1 MVKNI
6 NMNIKIGNLF
16 TFNAKQKI
24 VLLLTS
30 IVFIVLAFFGLV
42 RTLYECSQN
51 ATGGIVCQVDKY
63 SNLPLSVVL
72 IAYFVSE
79 LVILIIGGILVILF
93 GDENKSVRTMRKPL
107 IGIFLGGLLVCG
119 IFVVRL
125 VREEITQEPNKQET
139 MNQKTGVY
147 QIPGVNETLSCP
159 NQPNHIEPDFVPIL
173 AYILSKSNLEGG
185 KIKNAIDTDKAE
197 YQLITDYTMKCIN
210 IVYDK
215 ELTARHGA
223 EGLFYF
229 SNGTIY
235 VSPEYNARDMLP
247 AALLLVHEMTHAIT
261 AVSPNSPYKSC
272 IESEVGA
279 YISQYHFLLILSDE
293 DRNYLIQR
301 ILLNS
306 LGYPDS
312 PMILTLKL
320 VMDEIIQTTKR
331 EGFASDWD
339 TRAKQQLQA
348 VRNYIVASPYYQK
361 QCDL

>member
-1 MVKNI
+1 MSTKVGDLFAF
-6 NMNIKIGNLF
+6 NIK
-16 TFNAKQKI
+16 QKV
-24 VLLLTS
+24 VLLLTA
-30 IVFIVLAFFGLV
+30 IVFVVLAFFGLV

-63 SNLPLSVVL
+63 SSLPLSVLLV
-72 IAYFVSE
+72 AYFVSE
-79 LVILIIGGILVILF
+79 LVILIIGGILVILL
-93 GDENKSVRTMRKPL
+93 GNEKKSTRIMKKLL
-107 IGIFLGGLLVCG
+107 IGIFLGGLLVGG
-119 IFVVRL
+119 IFAVRL
-125 VREEITQEPNKQET
+125 VREEITQEPNRQET
-139 MNQKTGVY
+139 MSQKTGVY

-159 NQPNHIEPDFVPIL
+159 NQPNHIEPDFVPTL

-215 ELTARHGA
+215 ELTARHEA

-306 LGYPDS
+306 LGYQDS

-320 VMDEIIQTTKR
+320 VMDGILQTTKS
-331 EGFASDWD
+331 EGFARDWD
-339 TRAKQQLQA
+339 TRTKQQAQA
-348 VRNYIVASPYYQK
+348 VRNFVVANPYYQK
-361 QCDL
+361 QCGL